1 MIWIDFIIGGLL
13 VWAAISGFRKGFI
26 LELATL
32 LGLIVGIWAGL
43 HFSKLAAEL
52 LKETFHL
59 QGAYLPILSF
69 LVVFVIVMI
78 GVYFFGKILEK
89 SAEVM
94 LMGWLNKLL
103 GIVFGVLKQALILSF
118 ILMILNN
125 FAPSVDIITKE
136 QQQKSYFYN
145 TIKGIAPLMLPKIK
159 SLGSEIKVQNPI

>member
-1 MIWIDFIIGGLL
+1 MIWIDFIIGGFLA
-13 VWAAISGFRKGFI
+13 WAAISGLRKGFI
-26 LELATL
+26 LELAML
-32 LGLIVGIWAGL
+32 LGLIVGVWAGL
-43 HFSKLAAEL
+43 HFSKLAAAL

-69 LVVFVIVMI
+69 VVVFIIVLI

-94 LMGWLNKLL
+94 LMGWINKLL
-103 GIVFGVLKQALILSF
+103 GLVFGILKQALILSF

-125 FAPSVDIITKE
+125 FASSGDIISKE

-145 TIKGIAPLMLPKIK
+145 TVKGIAPLIIRVNLSSYILKFK
-159 SLGSEIKVQNPI
+159 